1 MISLAPRINSN
12 GSPTPLGVISRQQRI
27 LDELQA
33 KGACTYKEFEKLLG
47 VSSMTVRRDV
57 DMLAKRDALI
67 KTLGGA
73 QYSNVP
79 QFLYETSLSSRI
91 GINRAEKDLIAA
103 SAMDLIQPQQTLFL
117 DGSSTCITFAR
128 FIAKTQLALTVI
140 TNSAIIAM
148 EVGVSASVKVICL
161 GGEYDPQ
168 SASFVGA
175 LTEEV
180 CGKFFIDT
188 AFVSTKAF
196 SPTEGTFESSIA
208 TLRIKQLM
216 AQRSSKL
223 VLLVDSSKF
232 GQRALCK
239 VLSIEAIHTVITDGK
254 SPKSAL
260 EALRKA
266 GRQVIVAETRVPE
279 KPKAT

>member
-1 MISLAPRINSN
+1 MASRSHKAVSL
-12 GSPTPLGVISRQQRI
+12 SPAAVNSRQQRI
-27 LDELQA
+27 LDELQS

-57 DMLAKRDALI
+57 DTLAKRDALI

-73 QYSNVP
+73 QYSKVP

-91 GINRAEKDLIAA
+91 GANRAAKDRIAA
-103 SAMDLIQPQQTLFL
+103 RAMEFVRPHQTLFL
-117 DGSSTCITFAR
+117 DGSSTCIAFAR

-148 EVGVSASVKVICL
+148 EAGVSASVKVICL

-168 SASFVGA
+168 SASFVGVLA
-175 LTEEV
+175 EEA
-180 CGKFFIDT
+180 CGKFFVDA
-188 AFVSTKAF
+188 AFMSTKAF
-196 SPTEGTFESSIA
+196 SPAEGTFESSIA

-216 AQRSSKL
+216 AQRCSKL
-223 VLLVDSSKF
+223 VLLVDASKF

-239 VLSIEAIHTVITDGK
+239 VIGIDAIHVIVTDEK
-254 SPKSAL
+254 SPKGAL
-260 EALRKA
+260 DQLRKG
-266 GRQVIVAETRVPE
+266 GRQVVVAAP
-279 KPKAT
+279 

>member
-1 MISLAPRINSN
+1 MA
-12 GSPTPLGVISRQQRI
+12 SRQQRI

-91 GINRAEKDLIAA
+91 GVNRAEKDLIAEC
-103 SAMDLIQPQQTLFL
+103 AMDFVEPHQTLFL
-117 DGSSTCITFAR
+117 DGSSTCIAFAR

-148 EVGVSASVKVICL
+148 EVGVSPSVKVICL

-168 SASFVGA
+168 SASFVGV
-175 LTEEV
+175 LTEEA
-180 CGKFFIDT
+180 CGKFFIDA
-188 AFVSTKAF
+188 AFMSTKAF
-196 SPTEGTFESSIA
+196 APSEGTFESSIA
-208 TLRIKQLM
+208 TLRIKQMM

-223 VLLVDSSKF
+223 FLLVDHSKF

-239 VLSIEAIHTVITDGK
+239 VLNVDAIHMVITDAK
-254 SPKSAL
+254 SPKSSI

-266 GRQVIVAETRVPE
+266 GRQVTVAEGKQPSET
-279 KPKAT
+279 PKTVA

>member
-1 MISLAPRINSN
+1 MAPRKHII
-12 GSPTPLGVISRQQRI
+12 GSAAPLSVASRQQRI

-57 DMLAKRDALI
+57 DTLARRDVLI

-79 QFLYETSLSSRI
+79 QFLYETSLSSRM
-91 GINRAEKDLIAA
+91 GVNRPEKDQIAER
-103 SAMDLIQPQQTLFL
+103 AMGLIQPNQTLYI
-117 DGSSTCITFAR
+117 DGSTTCISLAR
-128 FIAKTQLALTVI
+128 LIAKAHIALTVI

-148 EVGVSASVKVICL
+148 EVGVSPTSKIICL

-168 SASFVGA
+168 SASFVGV
-175 LTEEV
+175 LTEEA
-180 CGKFFIDT
+180 CGKFFIDM
-188 AFVSTKAF
+188 AFMSTKAF
-196 SPTEGTFESSIA
+196 SPTEGTYESSIP

-223 VLLVDSSKF
+223 VLLVDHSKF
-232 GQRALCK
+232 GQRGLCK
-239 VLSIEAIHTVITDGK
+239 VLDIEAIHTVITDAK
-254 SPKSAL
+254 SPKGAI
-260 EALRKA
+260 EVMRKG
-266 GRQVIVAETRVPE
+266 GRQVVIAEGGAPDT
-279 KPKAT
+279 PKAA

>member
-1 MISLAPRINSN
+1 
-12 GSPTPLGVISRQQRI
+12 
-27 LDELQA
+27 
-33 KGACTYKEFEKLLG
+33 
-47 VSSMTVRRDV
+47 MTVRRDI
-57 DMLAKRDALI
+57 DTLAKREALI

-73 QYSNVP
+73 QYSKVP

-91 GINRAEKDLIAA
+91 GTNRAQKELIAA
-103 SAMDLIQPQQTLFL
+103 SAIDFVRPQQTIFL
-117 DGSSTCITFAR
+117 DGSSTCITFAQYL
-128 FIAKTQLALTVI
+128 AKTQLGLSVI

-148 EVGVSASVKVICL
+148 EVGVSPSAKVICL

-175 LTEEV
+175 LAEEA

-188 AFVSTKAF
+188 AFMSTKAF
-196 SPTEGTFESSIA
+196 APTEGTYESSIG

-216 AQRSSKL
+216 ARQSSKL

-239 VLSIEAIHTVITDGK
+239 VLDIGSIHVVVTDMNCPKTVIQ
-254 SPKSAL
+254 
-260 EALRKA
+260 ALRDA
-266 GRQVIVAETRVPE
+266 GRQVVVADAKVSE
-279 KPKAT
+279 KPNVV